1 MSDDYAKLLTAAL
14 ELGEEERAALAE
26 ALVSSLPGETPL
38 AEGWDAE
45 LAERLRQIDSG
56 EVEMIPWEVVDQE
69 LREIVG
75 DPEE

>member
-14 ELGEEERAALAE
+14 ELGEEERASLAE

-56 EVEMIPWEVVDQE
+56 EVELLDGDAVLDE
-69 LREIVG
+69 LDRIANG
-75 DPEE
+75 RG